1 MDEETLE
8 IKELTPRLSVSP
20 ISQGNVH
27 TYFLDS
33 PIGAPDT
40 YRDLSQI
47 LLNAPETDVIRL
59 MINGPGGYLDTAIQL
74 CNLIQ
79 TSNAHV
85 EAHILGDACSAQ
97 GMIAL
102 ACHSWITY
110 PSSRVMLHTYR
121 GGLYGKAPELI
132 TSLESDTVRIE
143 AFLRDLATDF
153 CTEEEIVDM
162 LKNGKDIWIQG
173 EDLLKRLN
181 NLHENRMLLE
191 KIQEIELLDEQRK
204 AIEEAIKARQE
215 GSDTSTCEQ

>member
-1 MDEETLE
+1 MDEETLT
-8 IKELTPRLSVSP
+8 IVSNTPRLSVSP

-27 TYFLDS
+27 TYFLDTG
-33 PIGAPDT
+33 IGEASE

-79 TSNAHV
+79 TSEAHV

-102 ACHSWITY
+102 ACHSWVTY

-121 GGLYGKAPELI
+121 GGLYGKEPELI
-132 TSLESDTVRIE
+132 TSLEANKIRINT
-143 AFLRDLATDF
+143 FLRGLATDF
-153 CTEEEIVDM
+153 CTEQELVDM
-162 LKNGKDIWIQG
+162 IENGKDIWIQG
-173 EDLLKRLN
+173 EDLLARFQ
-181 NLHENRMLLE
+181 NLHENRLLQE
-191 KIQEIELLDEQRK
+191 KIAELEMLTEQRK
-204 AIEEAIKARQE
+204 VIEDAINARQTE
-215 GSDTSTCEQ
+215 DTSICEQD